1 MYTYIILLYCI
12 LDVIIIIIIIIIT
25 ITITITI
32 IIIIIIINII
42 IIIIIIKK
50 CIFLIPP
57 ARCGT
62 SSTAP
67 RLLGSTLLGI
77 RLFHL
82 QRLWPPLLGA

>member
-12 LDVIIIIIIIIIT
+12 LDVIIIIIIIT

-32 IIIIIIINII
+32 IIIIIIIN